1 MNGGR
6 PAPPGTA
13 PPDASAPPGRA
24 LGADDV
30 RAAVAAGL
38 RDGRPVRLDLG
49 DGGRVFVD
57 HAVPVLAVW
66 RGGAGD
72 AAGGGE
78 GDGAD
83 DAQTAAEEAHR
94 LVTTQPAYVVT
105 GPDGGVAGAVADALA
120 EGLSRSGGAAGPLLV
135 VEVWAPVQAAFGDD
149 DPDPFGRRP
158 GFTIYTDADGP
169 DAAVVEALCD
179 ALSEVELAGQGA
191 DVDHVA
197 TSAVAPPGLAPLRVG
212 RGGALVGLAVDAV
225 FHNAREG
232 EFYPRVLRRV
242 RAALAPALRR
252 AAAEAVDVPAA
263 ALGRSRLEPAAEAV
277 DRGLSAVS
285 ARYGFLLQVTP
296 VNGDAAWDD
305 FRGSGCERAPELVY
319 RPLTFDPDAV
329 RRDLFA
335 LPLDAVED
343 VTVQALLRECRDE
356 TEAHVRMV
364 LDIGTPQF
372 LPGSLRAYGAPDEDL
387 VALAREVV
395 AVLDARPDAGPGGA
409 EVVGATAFAAA
420 ARAELEHYRARSEH
434 VPVEV
439 EVRDDIPGSLMVSSG
454 RLLVGSASQI
464 DAERVGALLAHEVGT
479 HVLTYANGCAQ
490 PLEQLRHGLAGYQ
503 DLQEGLAVLAEW
515 LVGGLTAGRF
525 RTLAARVLGADALVR
540 GADFVEAFR
549 LVRDEAG
556 LGDRA
561 AFVVALRLYRGGGLT
576 KDMVYLRGLRDLL
589 AHLGRGGGEGAFWP
603 LFVGKIALRH
613 LPAVEAL
620 AARGVLRPAPLRPRY
635 ADRPDALARLDRA
648 GRGLSVLDLLG
659 DEG

>member
-1 MNGGR
+1 MSPAR
-6 PAPPGTA
+6 PAPPEHA
-13 PPDASAPPGRA
+13 APPGRA

-38 RDGRPVRLDLG
+38 RDGRPVRLDLT

-66 RGGAGD
+66 RGGAGED
-72 AAGGGE
+72 ETEGGAADE
-78 GDGAD
+78 
-83 DAQTAAEEAHR
+83 AQRATEEAHR
-94 LVTTQPAYVVT
+94 LVTTQPAYVVS
-105 GPDGGVAGAVADALA
+105 GPDGGAAEAVAEALSDAL
-120 EGLSRSGGAAGPLLV
+120 SGGSGGPASPLLV
-135 VEVWAPVQAAFGDD
+135 VDVWAPVQTAFGDD

-158 GFTIYTDADGP
+158 GFTIYTGADGP
-169 DAAVVEALCD
+169 DAATVEALCD
-179 ALSEVELAGQGA
+179 ALSGIELAAQGA

-197 TSAVAPPGLAPLRVG
+197 TSGVAPPGLAPLRVG

-232 EFYPRVLRRV
+232 EFYPRVLDRV
-242 RAALAPALRR
+242 RAALAPALRG
-252 AAAEAVDVPAA
+252 AVAEAAGVPAA
-263 ALGRSRLEPAAEAV
+263 ALGRSELEPAAVAV
-277 DRGLSAVS
+277 DRGLSAVTGQ
-285 ARYGFLLQVTP
+285 YGLLLQVTP
-296 VNGDAAWDD
+296 VNGDQAWED
-305 FRGSGCERAPELVY
+305 FLGSGFERAPEFVY
-319 RPLTFDPDAV
+319 RPLTFDADAV

-356 TEAHVRMV
+356 AEAHVRMI
-364 LDIGTPQF
+364 LDVGTPQF
-372 LPGSLRAYGAPDEDL
+372 LPGSLRAYGAPDDGL
-387 VALAREVV
+387 VALARDVV
-395 AVLDARPDAGPGGA
+395 AALDARPAPDAGGA
-409 EVVGATAFAAA
+409 GTEVVGATAFAAA
-420 ARAELEHYRARSEH
+420 ARAELAYYRARSEH

-454 RLLVGSASQI
+454 RLLVGSATQLE
-464 DAERVGALLAHEVGT
+464 AERVGALLAHEVGT

-503 DLQEGLAVLAEW
+503 DLQEGIAVLSEW
-515 LVGGLTAGRF
+515 LVGGLTHARF
-525 RTLAARVLGADALVR
+525 RTLAGRVLGADALVG
-540 GADFVEAFR
+540 GADFVETFR
-549 LVRDEAG
+549 LLTGEAG

-589 AHLGRGGGEGAFWP
+589 AYLGPDADGGEGGPFWP

-620 AARGVLRPAPLRPRY
+620 RARGVLRPAPLRPRY
-635 ADRPDALARLDRA
+635 ADDGPTLDRLARA
-648 GRGLSVLDLLG
+648 GRGLSVLDVVRDAG
-659 DEG
+659 